1 MPVNTKSC
9 NCKSNNW
16 ILIQSRR
23 IDSLGTEKVEW
34 CKNCGTVKLS
44 SIPNGATQERTIDYR
59 VPDNSPNLRVVKDR
73 NNSQQQSAFYK
84 EG

>member
-1 MPVNTKSC
+1 MPVDTKNC
-9 NCKSNNW
+9 NCTSNNW

-34 CKNCGTVKLS
+34 CKNCGTVKVS
-44 SIPNGATQERTIDYR
+44 SIPNGATQERTLDYR
-59 VPDNSPNLRVVKDR
+59 IPDNSPSLRVVKTPSD
-73 NNSQQQSAFYK
+73 SQKKSAFYK